1 MSSST
6 TEQKSSSSKQR
17 SPTSTSRTTKF
28 FEDDGVP
35 TVRRP
40 LGPQVTHRGEGSNYV
55 LPASHQALEPPVP
68 MSPDPKPSEDAAE
81 TGAETEFEMINNRS
95 DLTADEKLDTML
107 QARSEEQ
114 EKKAADEA
122 RQRVFGTRNVETPG
136 KNRSRSPSNRTGRTE
151 WIYDGRRTPD
161 SSSPSFREYER
172 QRSLMERRQRG
183 ELDSKFRPVDL
194 PEKERMASRRSLTR
208 SREDPAANRSP
219 VANAPPDATLTQLA
233 AAEHEASLYHN
244 LLQREM
250 LQQRR

>member
-1 MSSST
+1 MSSS
-6 TEQKSSSSKQR
+6 
-17 SPTSTSRTTKF
+17 TSTSRTTKVVK
-28 FEDDGVP
+28 DDGVP
-35 TVRRP
+35 TVRKRS
-40 LGPQVTHRGEGSNYV
+40 PQVTHRGKGSNYV
-55 LPASHQALEPPVP
+55 LPASQKALEPPVP

-107 QARSEEQ
+107 QMRSEDQ

-122 RQRVFGTRNVETPG
+122 RERVFGTRNVETPG
-136 KNRSRSPSNRTGRTE
+136 KNRSRSPSTRTGRTE

-194 PEKERMASRRSLTR
+194 PERHRMASRRSQTR

-219 VANAPPDATLTQLA
+219 VVNIPPDANLTQLA
-233 AAEHEASLYHN
+233 TAEHEASVYHN
-244 LLQREM
+244 L
-250 LQQRR
+250 